1 MPLRALRAASFLF
14 ATAAFGRAAAPLVVE
29 GRIDTPIHPA
39 AANYLAAV
47 LSQAEKE
54 HASLVVLTLSTP
66 GGLLASTREMSSAI
80 LLSKVPVATF
90 VSPSGAQAASAGFF
104 LLLSGDVAAMA
115 PGTNTG
121 AAHPVGGEGQDLPK
135 KLNEKA
141 EQDARAFVRTL
152 AKQRGR
158 SVEKAEAAVEKSV
171 SYTENEARDGGL
183 VEVIARDVPDLVGQL
198 DGRKLSRVGG
208 GQITLNLRGFRIE
221 QRPMGQMERVLG
233 AVSHPNVAYVL
244 FLIGLVGLYFE
255 LSTPGAILPGVAGGI
270 SLLLALY
277 AFSVLPVNL
286 AGLGLILF
294 AILLFVAE
302 IKVASHGLLSLG
314 GAIALVAGSLLLFSG
329 KGDAAG
335 YRVDLSII
343 IPGLALALAVVGL
356 LTWKTVQMR
365 RTPARTGLPAM
376 VGEIARV
383 VRGFTGSEGQGTVLV
398 RGEYWNAVGPPG
410 LAAGDSVRIA
420 RIHDGT
426 LYVERRN
433 G

>member
-14 ATAAFGRAAAPLVVE
+14 AAAAFGRAATPLVVE

-47 LSQAEKE
+47 LAQAEKE

-158 SVEKAEAAVEKSV
+158 SVEKAEAAVE
-171 SYTENEARDGGL
+171 
-183 VEVIARDVPDLVGQL
+183 
-198 DGRKLSRVGG
+198 
-208 GQITLNLRGFRIE
+208 
-221 QRPMGQMERVLG
+221 
-233 AVSHPNVAYVL
+233 
-244 FLIGLVGLYFE
+244 
-255 LSTPGAILPGVAGGI
+255 
-270 SLLLALY
+270 
-277 AFSVLPVNL
+277 
-286 AGLGLILF
+286 
-294 AILLFVAE
+294 
-302 IKVASHGLLSLG
+302 
-314 GAIALVAGSLLLFSG
+314 
-329 KGDAAG
+329 
-335 YRVDLSII
+335 
-343 IPGLALALAVVGL
+343 
-356 LTWKTVQMR
+356 
-365 RTPARTGLPAM
+365 
-376 VGEIARV
+376 
-383 VRGFTGSEGQGTVLV
+383 
-398 RGEYWNAVGPPG
+398 
-410 LAAGDSVRIA
+410 
-420 RIHDGT
+420 
-426 LYVERRN
+426 
-433 G
+433 